1 MGLVGSGA
9 RAVGRCGRGKGAAN
23 RGQRLDAGDAQPSP
37 ERTSAKLREVDLRLD
52 EAMKTARHHHRI
64 ARAEI
69 EEADDGICAGCTSAP
84 HCESQPG
91 PMLLDLVAGE
101 GFEPST
107 FGL

>member
-9 RAVGRCGRGKGAAN
+9 RAVGRCGGGKGAAN

-69 EEADDGICAGCTSAP
+69 EEADDGICARMYI
-84 HCESQPG
+84 G
-91 PMLLDLVAGE
+91 PALRIAAGADVAG
-101 GFEPST
+101 
-107 FGL
+107 FGCGGRI